1 MHCLAPNVKTYC
13 LLPPYSTL
21 PISLIPSIGPEL
33 SKGAEQVYR
42 HDLTGKLEAALRSS
56 NAQYEQPEI
65 LNRLGV
71 RLLQA
76 SGGEEG
82 WEVFSLDYQVEAP
95 VSAVVHKGAMEIYGR
110 IFHLLW
116 RVKRVEWLLATSW
129 KAHMMVGHL
138 PMASGRGGMEG
149 RRGVLAGVLQ
159 RCNLARRE
167 MVHFVS
173 NLSSF
178 MWFEVLEA
186 SWTRLESDLASAP
199 DLDSLIAAHDA
210 YLQRVTHTSFLSPDK
225 APLLSALQKVL
236 SSILAFC
243 SLHSDLC
250 RDARRVHEQKEEFK
264 RVVEKRTA
272 KGEWGLSQAEE
283 EEEGGREGGR
293 EGRWMERYAERVEV
307 TVGEFER
314 ACGGLIE
321 LLQQQEKGAAGRQA
335 AVAEADA
342 VRFLVFRLDF
352 NLFYTQQRL
361 ARGGR
366 WGGAAQSAAAAGA
379 GGKGRREG

>member
-1 MHCLAPNVKTYC
+1 M
-13 LLPPYSTL
+13 
-21 PISLIPSIGPEL
+21 
-33 SKGAEQVYR
+33 
-42 HDLTGKLEAALRSS
+42 
-56 NAQYEQPEI
+56 
-65 LNRLGV
+65 
-71 RLLQA
+71 
-76 SGGEEG
+76 
-82 WEVFSLDYQVEAP
+82 
-95 VSAVVHKGAMEIYGR
+95 SAVVHKRAMEMYGR

-138 PMASGRGGMEG
+138 PMATGQGGGREGGRGL
-149 RRGVLAGVLQ
+149 LAGVLQ

-186 SWTRLESDLASAP
+186 SWTRLESDLASAK

-225 APLLSALQKVL
+225 ATLLSALQCVL

-250 RDARRVHEQKEEFK
+250 RDALRVHEQKEEFRK
-264 RVVEKRTA
+264 VVEKRSA

-283 EEEGGREGGR
+283 EDEEGGREGGG

-307 TVGEFER
+307 VVGEFER
-314 ACGGLIE
+314 ACEGLIE
-321 LLQQQEKGAAGRQA
+321 LLQEQERGVVGRQA

-361 ARGGR
+361 ARGG
-366 WGGAAQSAAAAGA
+366 
-379 GGKGRREG
+379 GK